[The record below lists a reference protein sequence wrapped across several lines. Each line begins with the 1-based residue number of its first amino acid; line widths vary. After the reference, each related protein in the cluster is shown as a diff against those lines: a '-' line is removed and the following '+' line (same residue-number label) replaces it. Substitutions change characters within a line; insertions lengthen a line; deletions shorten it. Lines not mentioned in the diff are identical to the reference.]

1 MGVCWF
7 SRAETR
13 CWELCSSWVWSKQVI
28 SFNPRSVYDCKLG
41 FRVLMMKL
49 TMFIVVLKILFR
61 LSLNFSSHLHFI
73 VCFDCSF
80 ESMSQLCQRYNRAID
95 GILQLVS
102 KVHIVYKYF
111 FKPRCLTLARGK
123 IKPMFFSAGVKL
135 ENPRN
140 VLSWF
145 AVCVSLCSHG

>member
-1 MGVCWF
+1 
-7 SRAETR
+7 
-13 CWELCSSWVWSKQVI
+13 
-28 SFNPRSVYDCKLG
+28 
-41 FRVLMMKL
+41 
-49 TMFIVVLKILFR
+49 MFIVVLKILFR

-123 IKPMFFSAGVKL
+123 IKAMFFLQQG
-135 ENPRN
+135 
-140 VLSWF
+140 LSWKIHEMIYRDF
-145 AVCVSLCSHG
+145 LCV